1 MVSSPAQQKEVR
13 AISRIGDAAC
23 RARSPTPGI
32 RTPAKQY
39 PRSMPETPATPV
51 DIKPRSR
58 TVTDGIE
65 ATTSR
70 GMLRAVGM
78 GDADWDKPQIGIA
91 SSWNEITPCNLSLD
105 RLAQAAKEGVH
116 GGGGYPLQ
124 FGTVSVSDGIS
135 MGHEGMHF
143 SLVSREVIADSV
155 EVVMQAERLDG
166 SVLLAGCDK
175 SIPGMLMAAAR
186 LDLASVFLYAGSI
199 APGWVKLSDGTEKD
213 ITIIDSFEAVGA
225 VKAGKMSAEDAKR
238 IECAFAPG
246 EGACGGMYTANTM
259 ASVAEAL
266 GMSLPG
272 SASPAA
278 ADRRRDY
285 YAHRSGEAVVGML
298 QRGHTA
304 RDILTLKAF
313 ENAIAVVM
321 ALGGSTNAVLHLL
334 AIANEADV
342 PLTLDD
348 FNRIGETIPHI
359 GDLKPFGKY
368 VMNDVDRHGGIPVLM
383 KALLDAGLMHGD
395 VLTVTGKTMAE
406 NLADLD
412 PEALDGEVL
421 RTLDNP
427 IHPTGGL
434 TILHGSLA
442 PEGAVVKTAGFD
454 ATVFEGPA
462 RVFERERAAMDAL
475 TNGEIKAGDI
485 VVIRYEGP
493 KGGPGMREM
502 LAITAAIKGAG
513 LGKDVLLL
521 TDGRFSGGTTG
532 LCIGHIAPEAVDAGP
547 IAFVRDGDLIRV
559 DIAARSLDLLVEPAE
574 LEARRNGWAPLPPR
588 YTRGVLAKYTKLVH
602 SASVGAVTG

>member
-1 MVSSPAQQKEVR
+1 M
-13 AISRIGDAAC
+13 
-23 RARSPTPGI
+23 TGI
-32 RTPAKQY
+32 DR
-39 PRSMPETPATPV
+39 
-51 DIKPRSR
+51 KPRSR
-58 TVTDGIE
+58 VVTDGIE

-78 GDADWDKPQIGIA
+78 GDGDWDKPQVGIA
-91 SSWNEITPCNLSLD
+91 SSWNEITPCNLSLG

-116 GGGGYPLQ
+116 AGGGYPLQ
-124 FGTVSVSDGIS
+124 FGTISVSDGIS

-155 EVVMQAERLDG
+155 ETVVQAERLDG
-166 SVLLAGCDK
+166 TVLLAGCDK

-186 LDLASVFLYAGSI
+186 LDLASAFLYAGSI

-225 VKAGKMSAEDAKR
+225 VKAGKMSVEDARR

-272 SASPAA
+272 SASPASY
-278 ADRRRDY
+278 DRRRDNF
-285 YAHRSGEAVVGML
+285 AHLSGEAVVGML
-298 QRGHTA
+298 DRGHNA
-304 RDILTLKAF
+304 RDVLTIKAF
-313 ENAIAVVM
+313 ENAIAIAM
-321 ALGGSTNAVLHLL
+321 ALGGSTNVVLHLL
-334 AIANEADV
+334 AIANEAEV
-342 PLTLDD
+342 PLTLAD
-348 FNRIGETIPHI
+348 FNRIGAKVPHL

-368 VMNDVDRHGGIPVLM
+368 VMNDVDRRGGLPVLM
-383 KALLDAGLMHGD
+383 KALVDAGLMHGD
-395 VLTVTGKTMAE
+395 ALTITGKTMAE
-406 NLADLD
+406 NLAEMNLD
-412 PEALDGEVL
+412 ALDGEVL

-427 IHPTGGL
+427 IHATGGI
-434 TILHGSLA
+434 TILDGTFA

-454 ATVFEGPA
+454 AATFEGPA

-475 TNGEIKAGDI
+475 TNGEIVAGDV

-502 LAITAAIKGAG
+502 LAVTAAIKGAG

-532 LCIGHIAPEAVDAGP
+532 LCIGHVAPEAVDAGP

-559 DIAARSLDLLVEPAE
+559 DIAARSIDLLVDETE
-574 LEARRNGWAPLPPR
+574 LEARRAGWSPLPPR
-588 YTRGVLAKYTKLVH
+588 YTRGVLAKYSKLVK
-602 SASVGAVTG
+602 SAALGAVTG

>member
-1 MVSSPAQQKEVR
+1 MTDSASTQP
-13 AISRIGDAAC
+13 
-23 RARSPTPGI
+23 
-32 RTPAKQY
+32 
-39 PRSMPETPATPV
+39 

-58 TVTDGIE
+58 VVTDGIE

-78 GDADWDKPQIGIA
+78 GDADWAKPQIGIA
-91 SSWNEITPCNLSLD
+91 SSWNEITPCNLSLA

-116 GGGGYPLQ
+116 SGGGYPLE
-124 FGTVSVSDGIS
+124 FGTISVSDGIS

-225 VKAGKMSAEDAKR
+225 VKAGRMSEEDAKR

-259 ASVAEAL
+259 ASVTEAL

-272 SASPAA
+272 SASPPS
-278 ADRRRDY
+278 ADRRRDE
-285 YAHRSGEAVVGML
+285 YARRSGEAVIGML
-298 QRGHTA
+298 RRGQTA
-304 RDILTLKAF
+304 RDILTIEAF
-313 ENAIAVVM
+313 ENAIAVGM
-321 ALGGSTNAVLHLL
+321 ALGGSTNIVLHLL
-334 AIANEADV
+334 AIANEAEV
-342 PLTLDD
+342 PLTLAD
-348 FNRIGETIPHI
+348 FNRIGDRVPHLA
-359 GDLKPFGKY
+359 DVKPFGNY
-368 VMNDVDRHGGIPVLM
+368 LMNDVDRHGGLPVLM
-383 KALLDAGLMHGD
+383 RALLDAGLLHGD
-395 VLTVTGKTMAE
+395 ALTVTGKTMAE
-406 NLADLD
+406 NLAELD
-412 PEALDGEVL
+412 PPPLDGKVL
-421 RTLDNP
+421 RSLDNP
-427 IHPTGGL
+427 FHPTGGI

-442 PEGAVVKTAGFD
+442 PDGAVVKTAGFD
-454 ATVFEGPA
+454 TMSFEGPA

-475 TNGEIKAGDI
+475 TDGSIVAGDI

-532 LCIGHIAPEAVDAGP
+532 LCIGHVAPEAVDAGP

-559 DIAARSLDLLVEPAE
+559 DIAARSLDLLVDETE
-574 LEARRNGWAPLPPR
+574 LAARRSGWAPLPPR
-588 YTRGVLAKYTKLVH
+588 YTRGVLAKYSKLVH
-602 SASVGAVTG
+602 SASEGAITG

>member
-1 MVSSPAQQKEVR
+1 
-13 AISRIGDAAC
+13 
-23 RARSPTPGI
+23 
-32 RTPAKQY
+32 
-39 PRSMPETPATPV
+39 MPETPSQP
-51 DIKPRSR
+51 DLKPRSR

-65 ATTSR
+65 ALTSR

-105 RLAQAAKEGVH
+105 RLAQASKEGVH
-116 GGGGYPLQ
+116 SGGGYPLQ
-124 FGTVSVSDGIS
+124 FGTISVSDGIS

-155 EVVMQAERLDG
+155 ETVMQAERLDG

-175 SIPGMLMAAAR
+175 SLPGMLMAAAR

-225 VKAGKMSAEDAKR
+225 VKAGKMSLEDANR

-272 SASPAA
+272 STSPAS

-285 YAHRSGEAVVGML
+285 YAHRSGEAVVNML
-298 QRGHTA
+298 RLGITT
-304 RDILTLKAF
+304 RDILTKEAF
-313 ENAIAVVM
+313 ENAITVAM
-321 ALGGSTNAVLHLL
+321 ALGGSTNVVLHLL
-334 AIANEADV
+334 AIAHEAEV
-342 PLTLDD
+342 PLSIDD
-348 FNRIGETIPHI
+348 FNRIGDNVPHLA
-359 GDLKPFGKY
+359 DMKPFGRY
-368 VMNDVDRHGGIPVLM
+368 VMNDLDRQGGIPVLM
-383 KALLDAGLMHGD
+383 KALLEAGLLHGD
-395 VLTVTGKTMAE
+395 CLTVTGKTVAE
-406 NLADLD
+406 NLADLEPID
-412 PEALDGEVL
+412 AIDGKVL
-421 RTLDNP
+421 HTLDNP

-434 TILHGSLA
+434 TILKGSLA

-454 ATVFEGPA
+454 ADLFEGPA
-462 RVFERERAAMDAL
+462 RVFEREREAMDAL
-475 TNGEIKAGDI
+475 TEGSIKAGDI

-559 DIAARSLDLLVEPAE
+559 DIAARKLDLLVEPAE
-574 LEARRNGWAPLPPR
+574 LEARRSGWAPLPPR
-588 YTRGVLAKYTKLVH
+588 YTRGVLAKYSKLVH
-602 SASVGAVTG
+602 SAAEGAVTG

>member
-1 MVSSPAQQKEVR
+1 MSENFTAR
-13 AISRIGDAAC
+13 ASDDGVDAA
-23 RARSPTPGI
+23 
-32 RTPAKQY
+32 
-39 PRSMPETPATPV
+39 ATDAAPI

-58 TVTDGIE
+58 DVTDGIE

-78 GDADWDKPQIGIA
+78 GDADWEKPQIGIA
-91 SSWNEITPCNLSLD
+91 SSWNEITPCNLSLN
-105 RLAQAAKEGVH
+105 RLAQGAKEGVH
-116 GGGGYPLQ
+116 SGGGYPLQ
-124 FGTVSVSDGIS
+124 FGTISVSDGIA

-155 EVVMQAERLDG
+155 ETVMMAERLDG
-166 SVLLAGCDK
+166 SVMLAGCDK
-175 SIPGMLMAAAR
+175 SLPGMLMAAAR

-213 ITIIDSFEAVGA
+213 VTIIDSFEAVGA
-225 VKAGKMSAEDAKR
+225 AKAGTISEEDLYA
-238 IECAFAPG
+238 IECAIAPG

-272 SASPAA
+272 SASPPS

-285 YAHRSGEAVVGML
+285 FAHRSGEAVVNML
-298 QRGHTA
+298 KKGITA
-304 RDILTLKAF
+304 RDILTKDAF
-313 ENAIAVVM
+313 ENAIAVAM
-321 ALGGSTNAVLHLL
+321 AFGGSTNVVLHLL
-334 AIANEADV
+334 AIAYEAEV
-342 PLTLDD
+342 ELTIDD
-348 FNRIGETIPHI
+348 FNRIGDKVPHI

-368 VMNDVDRHGGIPVLM
+368 VMNDVDRHGGVPVVM
-383 KALLDAGLMHGD
+383 KALLDAGLLHGD
-395 VLTVTGKTMAE
+395 CLTVTGKTVAE
-406 NLADLD
+406 NLADIK
-412 PEALDGEVL
+412 PKPLDGEVL

-434 TILHGSLA
+434 TVLSGSLA

-454 ATVFEGPA
+454 AEVFEGPA

-475 TNGEIKAGDI
+475 TEGRIAKGD
-485 VVIRYEGP
+485 VVIIRYEGP

-532 LCIGHIAPEAVDAGP
+532 LCIGHIAPEAVDSGP

-559 DIAARSLDLLVEPAE
+559 DIAARSLDLLVDAAE
-574 LEARRNGWAPLPPR
+574 LEARRDGWAPLPPV
-588 YTRGVLAKYTKLVH
+588 YTRGVLAKYARQVR
-602 SASVGAVTG
+602 SAAEGAVTY